1 LFGRVPSGP
10 LSILKETWEGKRE
23 VDVTSCQPVD
33 QYIAD
38 LEQNMRNAEKYAREH
53 STIEQQRYVKY
64 YNAHAKDKSFQTGE
78 QVLVLEKDSSH
89 KLFARWKLG
98 KILRIRSPYTYDVQ
112 FSDGSCRQL
121 HANKIRPL
129 VARIQ
134 NVGIIREQDVD
145 FGDVDYAPLLT
156 DTSQALT
163 PSAQIEG
170 SELSHL
176 DENQQAA
183 LLSVLDEFPD
193 VFADYSGLCTVIE
206 HEIHVTLDFK
216 PRMTKAYRVRET
228 LKLEIEKQVDE
239 LLKLGFIVPSKSPM
253 ASGVVCVL
261 KPDYSIRMACDYRYL
276 NSYTVSD
283 AFPMPNLH
291 DVMHRV
297 GRASFI

>member
-1 LFGRVPSGP
+1 
-10 LSILKETWEGKRE
+10 
-23 VDVTSCQPVD
+23 VD